1 MKALALLTLLAT
13 PALAQQQG
21 MLSYDCDIDGQ
32 PGQLIAQYEVIGSSG
47 ITSAPNGD
55 ITGVISTDDS
65 IIYYRGQ
72 LTTPIARY
80 SFTGENAYADF
91 TNLSTYARFR
101 VELITEGDH
110 LALVVNPFSDQPL
123 RYFCQRSP

>member
-1 MKALALLTLLAT
+1 MKTIAFLILLAT
-13 PALAQQQG
+13 PVLAQQQG
-21 MLSYDCDIDGQ
+21 SLSYACDIDGQ

-55 ITGVISTDDS
+55 ITGVISTGDS
-65 IIYYRGQ
+65 TIYYQGQ
-72 LTTPIARY
+72 LTTPSARY

-91 TNLSTYARFR
+91 TDLSTYARFR
-101 VELITEGDH
+101 VELVSEGDH
-110 LALVVNPFSDQPL
+110 LALVVNPFGDQPL

>member
-1 MKALALLTLLAT
+1 MKTAALLMILAS
-13 PALAQQQG
+13 PAFAQQQG
-21 MLSYDCDIDGQ
+21 TLSYACDIDGQ
-32 PGQLIAQYEVIGSSG
+32 RGQLIAQYEIIGSSG

-55 ITGVISTDDS
+55 ITGVISTGES
-65 IIYYRGQ
+65 TIYYQGQ
-72 LTTPIARY
+72 LNTPSARY

-91 TNLSTYARFR
+91 TDLGTYARFR

-110 LALVVNPFSDQPL
+110 LALVVNPFGDQPL